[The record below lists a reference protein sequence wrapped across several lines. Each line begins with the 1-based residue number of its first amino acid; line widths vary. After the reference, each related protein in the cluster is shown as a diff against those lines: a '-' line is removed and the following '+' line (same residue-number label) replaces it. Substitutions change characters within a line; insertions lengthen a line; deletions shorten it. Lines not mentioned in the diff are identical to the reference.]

1 MHHLVYTSTANVP
14 LTEAYLHE
22 HLEHWR
28 ATNAHLGVTGVLLY
42 SEGNVLQVLE
52 GEAEAIHSLF
62 ANIANDVRHRSVTKI
77 ADGPV
82 QGRAFSEWSMKF
94 RTVESSDYDRFLQHI
109 RGGPSH
115 ASSLAPLLESF
126 MAADSLE

>member
-14 LTEAYLHE
+14 LTEANLRGQ
-22 HLEHWR
+22 LGHWR
-28 ATNAHLGVTGVLLY
+28 ATNARLGVTGVLLY

-62 ANIANDVRHRSVTKI
+62 SNIANDVRHRSVTKL

-82 QGRAFSEWSMKF
+82 QGRAFSDWSMRF
-94 RTVESSDYDRFLQHI
+94 RTVESADYERFVQQI
-109 RGGPSH
+109 NFAPNH
-115 ASSLAPLLESF
+115 ASSLAPLLEAF
-126 MAADSLE
+126 MASDPLD